1 MVGLLV
7 CLFCTFGAHSS
18 RKFLIFVSSWRIK
31 ERKICPW
38 KFSFRLGMGTYG
50 GGILEEKEVV
60 YWKVGKDKTTLKTF
74 HDQYLAVKLETFHNI
89 YHCSTFKIVC

>member
-1 MVGLLV
+1 
-7 CLFCTFGAHSS
+7 
-18 RKFLIFVSSWRIK
+18 
-31 ERKICPW
+31 
-38 KFSFRLGMGTYG
+38 MGTYG
-50 GGILEEKEVV
+50 GGVLVEKEVV